1 MVGVVGPS
9 GAEAVS
15 TGRGWELEFTLNP
28 WRRDPPP
35 EPRPAA
41 EVAADA
47 PGDDPAAAPVDR
59 ATHRTPLVV
68 RGPVGPADLDR
79 LRDLAAPG
87 ATVRIAAAVGGD
99 EEPWGRLEEV
109 LGREE

>member
-1 MVGVVGPS
+1 MVGPG

-15 TGRGWELEFTLNP
+15 TGRGWELEFTLTP

-35 EPRPAA
+35 KPRPAA
-41 EVAADA
+41 ELAAA
-47 PGDDPAAAPVDR
+47 GDDEDPAAAPVDR
-59 ATHRTPLVV
+59 SVQTAPLVV

-79 LRDLAAPG
+79 LRAVAAPG
-87 ATVRIAAAVGGD
+87 ATVRIAAAVAGD

-109 LGREE
+109 LGREA

>member
-1 MVGVVGPS
+1 MVGPG

-35 EPRPAA
+35 KPRPAA
-41 EVAADA
+41 EVEAGDEAATV
-47 PGDDPAAAPVDR
+47 PVDR
-59 ATHRTPLVV
+59 SLQHAPLVV

-79 LRDLAAPG
+79 LRAVAAPG
-87 ATVRIAAAVGGD
+87 ATVRIAAAIAGD

>member
-1 MVGVVGPS
+1 MVGPG

-35 EPRPAA
+35 KPRPAA
-41 EVAADA
+41 EVAAGSEA
-47 PGDDPAAAPVDR
+47 GEDPAAAPVDR
-59 ATHRTPLVV
+59 SPQSTPLVV

-79 LRDLAAPG
+79 LRALAAPG
-87 ATVRIAAAVGGD
+87 ATVRIAAAVAG
-99 EEPWGRLEEV
+99 EAEPWGRLEEV